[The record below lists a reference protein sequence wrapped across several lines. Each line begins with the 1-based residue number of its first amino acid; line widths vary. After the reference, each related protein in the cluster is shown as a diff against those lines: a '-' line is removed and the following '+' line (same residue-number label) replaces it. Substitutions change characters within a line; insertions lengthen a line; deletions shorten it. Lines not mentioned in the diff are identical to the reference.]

1 MNYISYAGQKLKIIR
16 YPKITSA
23 PGYLYRIDK
32 DEHNIYKGATIKFFA
47 LTERNTNSYTKN
59 KNAKFLKK
67 WEVKQDNQLILLDIL
82 DIPTREALAE
92 LIGHSALDIA
102 FPIRYSKDYKVI
114 QPESNSNSQSLNNA
128 MYMNKNITHI
138 GRYSNS
144 NPATGNPDYDVLKA
158 ICSLGIVDGYYM
170 EPVEN
175 FHSEIGLCGKA
186 LSKLKLVSTSRSLAY
201 IPPIH
206 NITRVE
212 SKIKNL
218 QTEAN
223 TKVVPRRLFGGKKTY
238 KKHIKARKTRKL
250 RR

>member
-1 MNYISYAGQKLKIIR
+1 MNYISYAGQNLKIIR
-16 YPKITSA
+16 YPKIASDS
-23 PGYLYRIDK
+23 GYLYRVDK
-32 DEHNIYKGATIKFFA
+32 DEINTYNGASIKFFA
-47 LTERNTNSYTKN
+47 LTERNTNSYA

-67 WEVKQDNQLILLDIL
+67 WEVKQGNQLILLDIL

-92 LIGHSALDIA
+92 IIGHSALNIA
-102 FPIRYSKDYKVI
+102 FPIRYDNDYEVV
-114 QPESNSNSQSLNNA
+114 QPESRGNPQSVNNA
-128 MYMNKNITHI
+128 MYMQKKITHI

-186 LSKLKLVSTSRSLAY
+186 LSKLKLVSTSRSSAY
-201 IPPIH
+201 IPPI
-206 NITRVE
+206 NKIRKTR
-212 SKIKNL
+212 SRIFN
-218 QTEAN
+218 
-223 TKVVPRRLFGGKKTY
+223 GGKKFR
-238 KKHIKARKTRKL
+238 KARKTRKL